1 MPPTL
6 FELPKSPIID
16 TNVLYEFLLWRFSQN
31 VRIPIPESASEYL
44 SSDYLRTAFKWY
56 IEAARPI
63 YTSPHVIAEIHGLI
77 QSRADWHGQRLGDFW
92 GFAQGELARLRL
104 EERLVQVR
112 EMKLEDLK
120 SFGPIDS
127 SILKLAAP
135 TGSVVVTEDR
145 ALRGELMQREV
156 EVLDCSAILAL
167 WQESNT

>member
-1 MPPTL
+1 
-6 FELPKSPIID
+6 
-16 TNVLYEFLLWRFSQN
+16 
-31 VRIPIPESASEYL
+31 
-44 SSDYLRTAFKWY
+44 
-56 IEAARPI
+56 
-63 YTSPHVIAEIHGLI
+63 
-77 QSRADWHGQRLGDFW
+77 
-92 GFAQGELARLRL
+92 
-104 EERLVQVR
+104 
-112 EMKLEDLK
+112 MKLEDLK